1 MTDPDPVK
9 IYLEVKK
16 AVEAH
21 PSLGIHILQGVT
33 DGLQAAA
40 EKAHND
46 RIEWETVALV
56 ALEGRLFAGSNK
68 GMLADRI
75 ESLNPRAAFKWDRLI
90 DRLRGK

>member
-1 MTDPDPVK
+1 MTDPVK
-9 IYLEVKK
+9 IYCEVKK
-16 AVEAH
+16 TVEMH

-40 EKAHND
+40 EQAHKD
-46 RIEWETVALV
+46 RLEWETVALV
-56 ALEGRLFAGSNK
+56 ALEARLFSGSNK

-75 ESLNPRAAFKWDRLI
+75 EQLNPRAGFKWDRLI